1 MFNSSKEEDD
11 DSHDHKRQRA
21 RKRARDKHSEE
32 PSLEPG
38 ERHQRAVS
46 IGKRRSA
53 LTIEDTEKQ
62 ICSYFDLG

>member
-1 MFNSSKEEDD
+1 MFNSSKEDD
-11 DSHDHKRQRA
+11 DSHNHKRQRA
-21 RKRARDKHSEE
+21 KKRARGKHSEE

-53 LTIEDTEKQ
+53 LTIEDTERQ
-62 ICSYFDLG
+62 ICSYFDPG